1 MTPNHFEGSM
11 SQRKEMPV
19 LTPIQRLRK
28 VKADRLELEQ
38 LKALDPPVKVRG
50 KRQTPQ
56 DLIDLMSTL
65 MSE

>member
-50 KRQTPQ
+50 RRITPQ
-56 DLIDLMSTL
+56 EFIDIMSTL
-65 MSE
+65 LRE